1 MELKNLI
8 SSQQKNEILPLL
20 RSRLIDNQIKG
31 VLLCEK
37 IFPLE
42 YHCRKNVLLGQQAG
56 YWRIMLEDDESFQ
69 IWTYTLDLSE
79 NFFQDIPLKTLEKF
93 FNGNYEI
100 LMRKNGLKEFPRNI
114 KEAFSYVSGLD
125 ISDNQIQKLNIESS
139 LRQLNALNANNNQI
153 FELQQD
159 TEVEN
164 LTRLWLSNN
173 QIKEIPSDYFV
184 NFTKLTFLDISKNQ
198 IEYFPIIL
206 NWVCSS
212 WRYTGRKEAHLVS
225 LNASHNQMAYFD
237 IIHHENQNGDNYY
250 SKKKDLPVFYNFK
263 RLLLQHNL
271 LNTLPHEFFNDRFN
285 QNLQILNLSHNQF
298 RALPEKFSTLPKLK
312 WFNISYNQLENL
324 VLPLESP
331 LKTLLAIHN
340 FLESLPTE
348 IGNLK
353 TLEKIHLQN
362 NKITELPMSI
372 GNLKALKELRL
383 YNNQLQYLPDTFQNL
398 QNLEHLSLGKN
409 NFEEAPHVLSKL
421 KKLKT
426 LDIGENP
433 LPQKE
438 IEKIQKLLPDT
449 KINT

>member
-1 MELKNLI
+1 MLK
-8 SSQQKNEILPLL
+8 
-20 RSRLIDNQIKG
+20 
-31 VLLCEK
+31 
-37 IFPLE
+37 
-42 YHCRKNVLLGQQAG
+42 
-56 YWRIMLEDDESFQ
+56 DDETSQTWFQ
-69 IWTYTLDLSE
+69 TLDLSE
-79 NFFQDIPLKTLEKF
+79 NFFKDISLENIKKF
-93 FNGNYEI
+93 FRGGFNI
-100 LMRKNGLKEFPRNI
+100 IMKKNGLKEFPANI
-114 KEAFSYVSGLD
+114 KEIFPHLYSLD
-125 ISDNQIQKLNIESS
+125 ISDNQIQNLQIELSLNY
-139 LRQLNALNANNNQI
+139 LNANNNQI
-153 FELQQD
+153 TELQQNA
-159 TEVEN
+159 EN
-164 LTRLWLSNN
+164 NYLTRLELSNN
-173 QIKEIPSDYFV
+173 KIVDVSSDFWIK
-184 NFTKLTFLDISKNQ
+184 FTKLQYLNISHNR
-198 IEYFPIIL
+198 IEYFPIVL
-206 NWVCSS
+206 NWVNAS
-212 WRYTGRKEAHLVS
+212 WRYTGRREAHLVS

-263 RLLLQHNL
+263 RLLLQHNF
-271 LNTLPHEFFNDRFN
+271 LNMLPHEFFSDRFN

-298 RALPEKFSTLPKLK
+298 RTLPEKFSTLPKLK
-312 WFNISYNQLENL
+312 WLNISYNQLENL

-331 LKTLLAIHN
+331 MKTLLATHN

-348 IGNLK
+348 IGDLK

-409 NFEEAPHVLSKL
+409 NFEEVPHVLSKL

-438 IEKIQKLLPDT
+438 IEKIQKLLPNT